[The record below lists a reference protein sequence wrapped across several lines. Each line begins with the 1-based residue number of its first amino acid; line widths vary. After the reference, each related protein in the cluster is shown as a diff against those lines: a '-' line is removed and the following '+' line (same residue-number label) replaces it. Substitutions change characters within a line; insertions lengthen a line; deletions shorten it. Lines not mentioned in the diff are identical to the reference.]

1 MADQRTIEGTDA
13 LVRRAVAG
21 DHAAFHDLVAPHL
34 SMFHFA
40 ILRIVKDPS
49 DTQDALQDGLLSIYQ
64 DLPRFEGRSQFSS
77 WAYRICVNAALQ
89 VLRNRR
95 RRREQ
100 FMEDLASQGE
110 DEGRPMDAE
119 AMPEWSVEPDAPLEL
134 EREEVRVRM
143 TRTLDL
149 LPDTLRVVFVLKDI
163 EDMDTQEIA
172 TMLEI
177 TPTVVRQRLH
187 RARMFLQAR
196 LKPILSS
203 GRLS

>member
-1 MADQRTIEGTDA
+1 MAEQQTIEGPET
-13 LVRRAVAG
+13 LIQRAAGG
-21 DHAAFHDLVAPHL
+21 DHAAFQDLVAPHL

-40 ILRIVKDPS
+40 ILRIVKDPA

-89 VLRNRR
+89 TLRTRR
-95 RRREQ
+95 RLREQ
-100 FMEDLASQGE
+100 FMEDMVSQGE
-110 DEGRPMDAE
+110 DNGRPMDAE
-119 AMPEWSVEPDAPLEL
+119 ALPEWSVEPDAPLQL
-134 EREEVRVRM
+134 EREEIRARM

-163 EDMDTQEIA
+163 EDMDTQDIA
-172 TMLEI
+172 ALLEI

-196 LKPILSS
+196 LKPVLT
-203 GRLS
+203 GRVS

>member
-1 MADQRTIEGTDA
+1 MAEQQTIEGSET
-13 LVRRAVAG
+13 LIQRAAGG
-21 DHAAFHDLVAPHL
+21 DHEAFHDLVAPHL

-40 ILRIVKDPS
+40 ILRIVKDPA

-89 VLRNRR
+89 TLRTRR
-95 RRREQ
+95 RLREQ
-100 FMEDLASQGE
+100 FMEDMVSQGE
-110 DEGRPMDAE
+110 DNGRPMDAE
-119 AMPEWSVEPDAPLEL
+119 ALPEWSVEPDAPLQL
-134 EREEVRVRM
+134 EREEIRARM

-163 EDMDTQEIA
+163 EDMDTQDIA
-172 TMLEI
+172 ALLEI

-196 LKPILSS
+196 LKPVLT
-203 GRLS
+203 GRVS

>member
-1 MADQRTIEGTDA
+1 MAESPTIEGADV
-13 LVRRAVAG
+13 LIQRAAAG
-21 DHAAFHDLVAPHL
+21 DHDAFHELVTPHL

-40 ILRIVKDPS
+40 ILRIVKDVA

-77 WAYRICVNAALQ
+77 WAYRICVNSALQ
-89 VLRNRR
+89 VLRNRK

-100 FMEDLASQGE
+100 FMEDLASQG
-110 DEGRPMDAE
+110 DDDGRPMDAE
-119 AMPEWSVEPDAPLEL
+119 AMPEWSIEPDAPIQL
-134 EREEVRVRM
+134 EREEIRVRM
-143 TRTLDL
+143 MKTLDL

-163 EDMDTQEIA
+163 EDMDTQDIA
-172 TMLEI
+172 NLLEI

-196 LKPILSS
+196 LKPVLS
-203 GRLS
+203 GRL

>member
-1 MADQRTIEGTDA
+1 MAEQQTIE
-13 LVRRAVAG
+13 RAEVLIQRAAAG
-21 DHAAFHDLVAPHL
+21 DHDAFHDLVAPHL

-40 ILRIVKDPS
+40 ILRIVKDPA
-49 DTQDALQDGLLSIYQ
+49 DTQDALQDGLISIYQ

-89 VLRNRR
+89 LLRNRR

-110 DEGRPMDAE
+110 DDGRPMDAE
-119 AMPEWSVEPDAPLEL
+119 ALPEWSIEPDAPLQL
-134 EREEVRVRM
+134 EREEIRVRM
-143 TRTLDL
+143 MKTLDL

-163 EDMDTQEIA
+163 EDMDTQDIA
-172 TMLEI
+172 AQLDI

-196 LKPILSS
+196 LKPVLS
-203 GRLS
+203 GRF

>member
-1 MADQRTIEGTDA
+1 MADQPTSEGTDV
-13 LVRRAVAG
+13 LIQRAAAG
-21 DHAAFHDLVAPHL
+21 NHEAFQDLVAPHL

-89 VLRNRR
+89 VLRNRK

-100 FMEDLASQGE
+100 FMEDWASQGD

-119 AMPEWSVEPDAPLEL
+119 AMLEWSVEPDAPLQL
-134 EREEVRVRM
+134 EREEIKARM
-143 TRTLDL
+143 AKTLDL
-149 LPDTLRVVFVLKDI
+149 LPEALRVVFVLKDI
-163 EDMDTQEIA
+163 EDMDTQDIA
-172 TMLEI
+172 TLLEI

-196 LKPILSS
+196 LKPVLTR
-203 GRLS
+203 RLS